1 MTTDTKGFKN
11 LREDIEFHQSNWT
24 LIYNEIPSETGRN
37 AIEKLM
43 IHKLNPLTNDETWQN
58 HLNGITIRM
67 PFDRVVEEFAEA
79 IRYLGFTNEIQT
91 IPWTEYKNVDK
102 KLNGVYIIWDSKL
115 GTIYTGLGIVR
126 DRQLQHYNKS
136 IGKVA

>member
-1 MTTDTKGFKN
+1 
-11 LREDIEFHQSNWT
+11 
-24 LIYNEIPSETGRN
+24 
-37 AIEKLM
+37 M